1 MIVVGVDRL
10 IDRLIILSTKCQ
22 AHSFWFGVTQ
32 NCFGVNSLTLSNRQ
46 ETMVTIM
53 EIVSFEV

>member
-1 MIVVGVDRL
+1 MIIVGV
-10 IDRLIILSTKCQ
+10 DRLIILSTKCQ

-32 NCFGVNSLTLSNRQ
+32 NCFSVNSLTLSNRQ